1 MGTGRT
7 VYQDSPSFDVRQPS
21 PAVRR
26 SSCWQTILPGPTSN
40 MVDSAETMSTKLFP
54 AVILAVA
61 LGHVACSEDINPA
74 VPSQPNNPVTETFTG
89 TLTLNGG
96 ITHPFS
102 VTSSGAIRASIAS
115 LAPDST
121 VTIGLSLGTW
131 NGTAETCA
139 TVIANDYATVGTAIV
154 GAADREGRLCVRVYD
169 AAGTLPQPTDYE
181 LTVIRP

>member
-1 MGTGRT
+1 
-7 VYQDSPSFDVRQPS
+7 
-21 PAVRR
+21 
-26 SSCWQTILPGPTSN
+26 
-40 MVDSAETMSTKLFP
+40 MVNSLETMSTKLFP
-54 AVILAVA
+54 AVILAIA
-61 LGHVACSEDINPA
+61 LGQVSCSEDINPA
-74 VPSQPNNPVTETFTG
+74 IPSQPSNPVTETFTG

-96 ITHPFS
+96 VTHPFS

-139 TVIANDYATVGTAIV
+139 TVISNDHATVGTAIV

-181 LTVIRP
+181 LTVVRP